1 MLMLAVLAAAT
12 LGAGTLTAAPSASA
26 MPKRPLDCGSL
37 RIKMNAALDL
47 WTLYAYIGDQ
57 SHADYYHGLY
67 RAYSEVYFDSCSL
80 GVASRERLSQDLP

>member
-1 MLMLAVLAAAT
+1 
-12 LGAGTLTAAPSASA
+12 
-26 MPKRPLDCGSL
+26 
-37 RIKMNAALDL
+37 MNAALDL